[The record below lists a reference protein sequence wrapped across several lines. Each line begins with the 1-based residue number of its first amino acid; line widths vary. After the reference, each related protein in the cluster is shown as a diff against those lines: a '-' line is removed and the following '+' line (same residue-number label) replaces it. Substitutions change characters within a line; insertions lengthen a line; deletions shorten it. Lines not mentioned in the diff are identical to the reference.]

1 MKANLM
7 QVVASSVMLGLMAG
21 AVGLHWYQVDQW
33 TAVTDGDSKE
43 NYVPV
48 RAGELN
54 AMAVSLT
61 DDGLF
66 AETPESSSLEPAAG
80 RREMDAT
87 VTALNEIV
95 SVLRDLKDE
104 NKNLKEQVQE
114 ANRDL
119 NEMRFQID
127 THSASFRPLKVR
139 SESVPTGLLEVPE
152 SHPLLPPKR
161 QH

>member
-1 MKANLM
+1 MKATLM
-7 QVVASSVMLGLMAG
+7 QVVASSVILGLMAG

-33 TAVTDGDSKE
+33 TAVTDGDPNE

-48 RAGELN
+48 RTGELN

-61 DDGLF
+61 DDGGLS
-66 AETPESSSLEPAAG
+66 AAPESSNLEPAAG

-95 SVLRDLKDE
+95 SVLRELKDE
-104 NKNLKEQVQE
+104 NKNLKEQVEE

-119 NEMRFQID
+119 NEMRFQVD
-127 THSASFRPLKVR
+127 THSASFRPLKTN
-139 SESVPTGLLEVPE
+139 SESESTGILKVPK
-152 SHPLLPPKR
+152 SHPLLPPKPQR
-161 QH
+161 